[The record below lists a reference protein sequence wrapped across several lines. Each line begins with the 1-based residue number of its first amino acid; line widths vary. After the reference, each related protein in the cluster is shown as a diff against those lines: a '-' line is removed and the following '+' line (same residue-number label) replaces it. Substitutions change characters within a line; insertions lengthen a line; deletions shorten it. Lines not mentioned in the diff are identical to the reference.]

1 MLAKERKKK
10 TYNLIK
16 ARVKI
21 WLTHGPGHFSE
32 SARPEAMGV
41 EGSGQLNSAEALG
54 HLIRGRGWRRGT
66 VMLIKKGCSSE
77 TRQNE
82 NELLL
87 WHRLVSMNKS
97 LFLRLFVFVFSFES
111 FISISFQICPWLLN
125 KERKSV
131 TFTETLFSMQ
141 HFSCRENCRRQGLFV
156 CLLIHSFMHVFLHSL
171 KKKFQREC
179 DMYVLGTLVLCI
191 TRQPQFLFL
200 LEVQVVC

>member
-1 MLAKERKKK
+1 MALV
-10 TYNLIK
+10 LS
-16 ARVKI
+16 
-21 WLTHGPGHFSE
+21 LHFSE

-66 VMLIKKGCSSE
+66 VMLIRKGCSSE

-141 HFSCRENCRRQGLFV
+141 HFSCRENCRRHGLFV
-156 CLLIHSFMHVFLHSL
+156 CLLIHSVMHVFLHSL
-171 KKKFQREC
+171 KKKFQWEC